1 MGDAASYSI
10 FDDTMADMTYPEVE
24 QAARDGALVLWG
36 LGVIEEHG
44 PHLPLGTDVYLPSAT
59 LRLARRRLE
68 ERGIRA
74 IIAPAFYWGV
84 NNVTGSFAG
93 SFTVRPETMRALMV
107 DVFQSLAKD
116 GFQSVFCFSGQ
127 GDALH
132 NQTMADAIRK
142 GRVQTGIR
150 AHFVISSGWAQRL
163 GFDPAD
169 PQFLVYPFDPPRGR
183 FADVHAGNG
192 ETSMAWAA
200 CPGLVR
206 ESILRTL
213 PPTNLGP
220 DDLEEWRRGWA
231 NARKKTPLGYLGDPA
246 AADPE
251 RGRAIL
257 AGQAALVAE
266 VIAKKI
272 ESGTP

>member
-1 MGDAASYSI
+1 MGDTASYSI
-10 FDDTMADMTYPEVE
+10 FEDTMADMTYPEVE
-24 QAARDGALVLWG
+24 QAARDGAVVLWG

-68 ERGIRA
+68 ARGIRA
-74 IIAPAFYWGV
+74 IIAPVFYWGV

-93 SFTVRPETMRALMV
+93 SFTVRPDTMRELMV
-107 DVFQSLAKD
+107 DVFGSLAKD
-116 GFQSVFCFSGQ
+116 GFQRVFCLSGQ

-150 AHFVISSGWAQRL
+150 AYFVIASGWAERL
-163 GFDPAD
+163 GFDAAD

-183 FADVHAGNG
+183 FADVHAGAG

-200 CPGLVR
+200 CPALVR
-206 ESILRTL
+206 ESVLRTL
-213 PPTNLGP
+213 APTNLGP

-231 NARKKTPLGYLGDPA
+231 NARQKTPLGYLGDPA
-246 AADPE
+246 SADAE
-251 RGRAIL
+251 RGRGIL
-257 AGQAALVAE
+257 EGQAALVTE